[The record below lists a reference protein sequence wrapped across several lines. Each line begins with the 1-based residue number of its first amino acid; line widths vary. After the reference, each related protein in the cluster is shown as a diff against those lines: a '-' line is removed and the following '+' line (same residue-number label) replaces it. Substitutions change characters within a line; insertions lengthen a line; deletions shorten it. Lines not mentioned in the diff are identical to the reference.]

1 MITFKDRQ
9 TAEGFIHGTKDISHV
24 GKLEYGWYN
33 APAAA
38 NANTSVASVRGG
50 AVNGIDGNEGNDVA
64 MDDNLSTSNADE
76 HARGVNGD
84 VDYDVAEE
92 DDRWN

>member
-9 TAEGFIHGTKDISHV
+9 TAEGFIHGTKDIPQV
-24 GKLEYGWYN
+24 GKLEYSWYH
-33 APAAA
+33 APTA
-38 NANTSVASVRGG
+38 ANTSTSMASVRGG
-50 AVNGIDGNEGNDVA
+50 TANGIDGHDVA
-64 MDDNLSTSNADE
+64 MDDNPSNSNADE
-76 HARGVNGD
+76 HTRGVNGD